1 MTKYAVF
8 SRGHN
13 KDDIKHS
20 DGTMNQ
26 DVDIHERYYGND
38 SGYEGYGSSM
48 FQDKLPHH
56 SYDYSHPEI
65 LATLEPEASPP
76 AKEQKVAVKNQ
87 MEDKMDLTNLTEEDL
102 SSKTVYV
109 VIDRKC
115 QPNDTEFAK
124 KSLPP
129 NLILNATSALPDTSI
144 IGVWAKENIPAGT
157 RFGPMLGEIYLKNK
171 VPPSVDRK
179 YFWRVYD
186 KNTNDVSFFVDGK
199 DVRKANWMRYVLP
212 AYKNAAQ
219 NLVAYQDGE
228 EIFFL
233 TIKPIK
239 KEEELTVWYCKEFA
253 RRLGYPATGEQMM
266 ERVRQKEQQQMELE
280 AAKRAAIEQLQ
291 SAYAQHKMQQQNHG
305 SAQLPPSLPS
315 YQSLKPEM
323 SADQQQFLAQVKSEA
338 FAKMHQQQQ
347 QPSAAHVKQE
357 TPDSASEFHNYRLSE
372 CGSSSSSRG
381 PASPH
386 SSYDNKLSP
395 HGPDSG
401 YMGSPSHTSSPSNL
415 TGSPRSPSHSPHPN
429 VDTSYQVLDLTNIK
443 KRASPEPYDGDDYSN
458 PFRKHKMKMHKS
470 SSSSE
475 GSGSPEHRR
484 TPSPIQEFQAQYKNL
499 HQEPIPEGPQ
509 HAAPD
514 HNYLGNFPA
523 IPSNPAYI
531 LSRRESIDAVIKAEL
546 AADREPDEDM
556 GPEMFYAKQ
565 NLPHFTPRMNPPNLP
580 TVPLRQIPSSDS
592 ISHPMTSKPP
602 PGLIQAITSQR
613 SNLQMVQSSSLLSQS
628 SAMLNSSMPPLVTS
642 SNTNSQPPVSQSF
655 LAQAFLGH
663 NPHNQM
669 SQQQPKPQV
678 YIPPRGPTNLSQMLQ
693 SQTPVSQARGP
704 PPSNLSHLL
713 QGQPPMSQSREG
725 SKLANLLSSQT
736 PVSQSRMAP
745 SNLSQMLAGQAPMS
759 HSLLTQSAALLGFD
773 QDHVKHEHDMDD
785 DDDDVSSSDRGHKT
799 LPYPL
804 KKRDNKLE
812 YRCDTCDKLFGQLSN
827 LKVHLRTHSGERPF
841 TCQRCPKTFTQLAH
855 LQKHILVHTGEKPHS
870 CPECKKR
877 FSSTSNLKTHMR
889 LHKGEKPFSCEKC
902 PLSFTQF
909 VHLKLHKRLHNNERP
924 FVCGS
929 CGKSYISASGLRTH
943 WKTTKCDPSPAEE
956 ATTAERSL
964 FLMQQN
970 DQFFN
975 FKLENQ
981 LFKFE
986 NESEAPLG
994 SPSMS
999 DSGSLVMDVDE
1010 SERRLSQSIGDH
1022 DDHNQMSEQHN
1033 KQYTVMSLPQSEH
1046 AELATTVLNSSGP
1059 KINCQ
1064 VSEAG
1069 VQMLPD
1075 HCDWPADHTAIC

>member
-1 MTKYAVF
+1 
-8 SRGHN
+8 
-13 KDDIKHS
+13 
-20 DGTMNQ
+20 
-26 DVDIHERYYGND
+26 
-38 SGYEGYGSSM
+38 
-48 FQDKLPHH
+48 
-56 SYDYSHPEI
+56 
-65 LATLEPEASPP
+65 
-76 AKEQKVAVKNQ
+76 
-87 MEDKMDLTNLTEEDL
+87 MDLTNLTEEDL

-115 QPNDTEFAK
+115 PPNDSEFAK

-157 RFGPMLGEIYLKNK
+157 RFGPMLGEIYLKNN

-186 KNTNDVSFFVDGK
+186 KTTNDVKFFVDGK

-291 SAYAQHKMQQQNHG
+291 SAYAQHKMQQQQIHNSG
-305 SAQLPPSLPS
+305 QLPPSLPS
-315 YQSLKPEM
+315 YPSLKPEM
-323 SADQQQFLAQVKSEA
+323 SSDQQQFLAQVKSEA

-347 QPSAAHVKQE
+347 PSVASHVKQE
-357 TPDSASEFHNYRLSE
+357 TPDSASEFQSYRLSE

-386 SSYDNKLSP
+386 SNYDNKLSP
-395 HGPDSG
+395 HGRDSG
-401 YMGSPSHTSSPSNL
+401 YMGSPSHTSSSPSNIAC
-415 TGSPRSPSHSPHPN
+415 SPRSPSHSPNPN
-429 VDTSYQVLDLTNIK
+429 IDTSYQVLDLTNIK

-499 HQEPIPEGPQ
+499 HQEPLPEG
-509 HAAPD
+509 HLHTGPD
-514 HNYLGNFPA
+514 HNYLGNLSSLS
-523 IPSNPAYI
+523 SNPAYI

-565 NLPHFTPRMNPPNLP
+565 NLPNFASRMNQPNLS
-580 TVPLRQIPSSDS
+580 TTSLRQVPSTESYGQVMS
-592 ISHPMTSKPP
+592 SKPSP
-602 PGLIQAITSQR
+602 AVMNVITSQK
-613 SNLQMVQSSSLLSQS
+613 SNLQVVPNSSLLSQNNPVHAS
-628 SAMLNSSMPPLVTS
+628 TMPPLVTS
-642 SNTNSQPPVSQSF
+642 SNMSGQPPTSQS
-655 LAQAFLGH
+655 LLSQAFLG
-663 NPHNQM
+663 Q
-669 SQQQPKPQV
+669 SQNYQIAQHQSNKPQV
-678 YIPPRGPTNLSQMLQ
+678 HIPQRGPTNLSQMLQ
-693 SQTPVSQARGP
+693 NQTPVPQTKGQI
-704 PPSNLSHLL
+704 PSNLSNLL
-713 QGQPPMSQSREG
+713 QGHVQGVPSRDG
-725 SKLANLLSSQT
+725 SKLSSLLSSQT
-736 PVSQSRMAP
+736 PVSQS
-745 SNLSQMLAGQAPMS
+745 NLSQMLSGDTSMS
-759 HSLLTQSAALLGFD
+759 HTLLSQSAALLGFD
-773 QDHVKHEHDMDD
+773 RNNVKQEENLE
-785 DDDDVSSSDRGHKT
+785 DVTSSDRGHKT

-841 TCQRCPKTFTQLAH
+841 KCQRCPKTFTQLAH

-889 LHKGEKPFSCEKC
+889 LHKGEKPFACEKC

-924 FVCGS
+924 FICGS

-943 WKTTKCDPSPAEE
+943 WKTTKCDPTPAEE

-964 FLMQQN
+964 FLLQQN

-999 DSGSLVMDVDE
+999 ESGSLVMDVDE
-1010 SERRLSQSIGDH
+1010 SERRLSQTSSDQ
-1022 DDHNQMSEQHN
+1022 DDQNQISEHQN

-1046 AELATTVLNSSGP
+1046 AELAKTVLNSSGP

-1064 VSEAG
+1064 VSDG
-1069 VQMLPD
+1069 VQILPD

>member
-1 MTKYAVF
+1 
-8 SRGHN
+8 
-13 KDDIKHS
+13 
-20 DGTMNQ
+20 
-26 DVDIHERYYGND
+26 
-38 SGYEGYGSSM
+38 
-48 FQDKLPHH
+48 
-56 SYDYSHPEI
+56 
-65 LATLEPEASPP
+65 
-76 AKEQKVAVKNQ
+76 
-87 MEDKMDLTNLTEEDL
+87 MEEKMDLTNLTEEDL

-109 VIDRKC
+109 VLDRKC

-291 SAYAQHKMQQQNHG
+291 SAYAQHKMQQQIQ
-305 SAQLPPSLPS
+305 SSSSQLPPSLPP

-323 SADQQQFLAQVKSEA
+323 SPEQQQFLAQVKSEA

-347 QPSAAHVKQE
+347 QQQQPTAAHVKQE
-357 TPDSASEFHNYRLSE
+357 TPDSASELFHNYRLSE

-401 YMGSPSHTSSPSNL
+401 YMGSPSHTSSPSHL
-415 TGSPRSPSHSPHPN
+415 TGSPRSPSHTPSDT

-475 GSGSPEHRR
+475 GSGSPEHRH
-484 TPSPIQEFQAQYKNL
+484 TPSPIQDFQAQYKNL
-499 HQEPIPEGPQ
+499 HQEPIPEAP
-509 HAAPD
+509 HHHTAPD

-556 GPEMFYAKQ
+556 GPEVFYAKQ
-565 NLPHFTPRMNPPNLP
+565 NLPNFVPRMNPPNLP
-580 TVPLRQIPSSDS
+580 TVPLRHISSES
-592 ISHPMTSKPP
+592 FNHPITTKPP

-613 SNLQMVQSSSLLSQS
+613 PKLQMVESSSLLSQS
-628 SAMLNSSMPPLVTS
+628 SALLKSSMPPLVTS
-642 SNTNSQPPVSQSF
+642 SNTHSQAPMSQSFLSQSLLGESNNHMSQQQPGKPQLFISQRGSANPSQMLQNQPPVSQARVGPSN
-655 LAQAFLGH
+655 LA
-663 NPHNQM
+663 
-669 SQQQPKPQV
+669 
-678 YIPPRGPTNLSQMLQ
+678 NLLQ
-693 SQTPVSQARGP
+693 SQTPVSQSGGVT
-704 PPSNLSHLL
+704 NLS
-713 QGQPPMSQSREG
+713 
-725 SKLANLLSSQT
+725 NLLSSQT
-736 PVSQSRMAP
+736 PVSQSRGGA
-745 SNLSQMLAGQAPMS
+745 SQLSQMLSGQAPMS
-759 HSLLTQSAALLGFD
+759 QSLLSQSAALLGFD
-773 QDHVKHEHDMDD
+773 QDHVKHEDMDM
-785 DDDDVSSSDRGHKT
+785 DDVSSSDRGHKT

-841 TCQRCPKTFTQLAH
+841 KCQRCPKTFTQLAH

-889 LHKGEKPFSCEKC
+889 LHKGEKPFACEKC

-924 FVCGS
+924 FICGS

-964 FLMQQN
+964 FLLQQN
-970 DQFFN
+970 DQGFFN

-986 NESEAPLG
+986 NG
-994 SPSMS
+994 KF
-999 DSGSLVMDVDE
+999 D
-1010 SERRLSQSIGDH
+1010 
-1022 DDHNQMSEQHN
+1022 
-1033 KQYTVMSLPQSEH
+1033 T
-1046 AELATTVLNSSGP
+1046 
-1059 KINCQ
+1059 
-1064 VSEAG
+1064 
-1069 VQMLPD
+1069 
-1075 HCDWPADHTAIC
+1075 

>member
-1 MTKYAVF
+1 
-8 SRGHN
+8 
-13 KDDIKHS
+13 
-20 DGTMNQ
+20 
-26 DVDIHERYYGND
+26 
-38 SGYEGYGSSM
+38 
-48 FQDKLPHH
+48 
-56 SYDYSHPEI
+56 
-65 LATLEPEASPP
+65 
-76 AKEQKVAVKNQ
+76 
-87 MEDKMDLTNLTEEDL
+87 MDLPNLTEEDL

-109 VIDRKC
+109 VIDKKC
-115 QPNDTEFAK
+115 QPNDPEFAK

-186 KNTNDVSFFVDGK
+186 KTTNDVSFFVDGK

-291 SAYAQHKMQQQNHG
+291 SAYAQHKMQQQMQ
-305 SAQLPPSLPS
+305 SSPQLASLPP

-323 SADQQQFLAQVKSEA
+323 SAEQHHFIAQVKSEA
-338 FAKMHQQQQ
+338 FAKMHQHQ

-357 TPDSASEFHNYRLSE
+357 TPDSASELFHNYRLSE
-372 CGSSSSSRG
+372 CGSSNSSRG

-401 YMGSPSHTSSPSNL
+401 YMGSPSHASSPTDLS
-415 TGSPRSPSHSPHPN
+415 GSPRSPSHTPPPN

-443 KRASPEPYDGDDYSN
+443 KRASPEPYDGDDYNN

-475 GSGSPEHRR
+475 GSGSPERR
-484 TPSPIQEFQAQYKNL
+484 HTPSPIQEFQAQYKNL
-499 HQEPIPEGPQ
+499 HQEPVSEASP
-509 HAAPD
+509 HSTAD

-523 IPSNPAYI
+523 IPSNPAFI

-556 GPEMFYAKQ
+556 GPEVFYAKQ
-565 NLPHFTPRMNPPNLP
+565 NLPNFVPRMNPPNLP
-580 TVPLRQIPSSDS
+580 TVPLRQIPSSEAFDYP
-592 ISHPMTSKPP
+592 ITSKPP

-613 SNLQMVQSSSLLSQS
+613 SNLQLVPNSSLLSQS
-628 SAMLNSSMPPLVTS
+628 SLLKTSMPPLVTS
-642 SNTNSQPPVSQSF
+642 SNTHSQTPVSQS
-655 LAQAFLGH
+655 LLSQTLLRDSSNNQASQ
-663 NPHNQM
+663 NQN
-669 SQQQPKPQV
+669 SKPQV
-678 YIPPRGPTNLSQMLQ
+678 YIPPRSGNNLSQMLQ
-693 SQTPVSQARGP
+693 NQTPVTQAKGVPTSLSNLLQSQP
-704 PPSNLSHLL
+704 PVSQSRDGPSNLS
-713 QGQPPMSQSREG
+713 
-725 SKLANLLSSQT
+725 NLLSSQT
-736 PVSQSRMAP
+736 PVSQARGATDF
-745 SNLSQMLAGQAPMS
+745 SQMLSGQTPVS
-759 HSLLTQSAALLGFD
+759 QSFLSQNAALLGFD
-773 QDHVKHEHDMDD
+773 QSRVKYEPEDYGENG
-785 DDDDVSSSDRGHKT
+785 SLNDRGHKT

-841 TCQRCPKTFTQLAH
+841 HCQRCPKTFTQLAH

-889 LHKGEKPFSCEKC
+889 LHKGEKPFACEKC

-924 FVCGS
+924 FICSS

-943 WKTTKCDPSPAEE
+943 WKTTKCDPSPSEE

-964 FLMQQN
+964 FLLQQN
-970 DQFFN
+970 EQSFFN
-975 FKLENQ
+975 FKIENQ
-981 LFKFE
+981 IFKFE
-986 NESEAPLG
+986 NESDAPVG

-999 DSGSLVMDVDE
+999 ESGSLVMDMEE
-1010 SERRLSQSIGDH
+1010 SEKRYSHSGVDQDQN
-1022 DDHNQMSEQHN
+1022 NQIIEHQN

-1046 AELATTVLNSSGP
+1046 AALASSVLNSSGP
-1059 KINCQ
+1059 KINCP
-1064 VSEAG
+1064 VSEG
-1069 VQMLPD
+1069 VQILPD

>member
-1 MTKYAVF
+1 
-8 SRGHN
+8 
-13 KDDIKHS
+13 
-20 DGTMNQ
+20 
-26 DVDIHERYYGND
+26 
-38 SGYEGYGSSM
+38 
-48 FQDKLPHH
+48 
-56 SYDYSHPEI
+56 
-65 LATLEPEASPP
+65 
-76 AKEQKVAVKNQ
+76 
-87 MEDKMDLTNLTEEDL
+87 MDLSHLTEEDL

-109 VIDRKC
+109 VNDKQC

-219 NLVAYQDGE
+219 NLVAYQDGQ

-239 KEEELTVWYCKEFA
+239 REEELTVWYCKEFA
-253 RRLGYPATGEQMM
+253 RRLGYPPTGEQMM

-280 AAKRAAIEQLQ
+280 ARKREAIEQMT
-291 SAYAQHKMQQQNHG
+291 SAYAQHKMQQQIQG
-305 SAQLPPSLPS
+305 GPPPSLPS
-315 YQSLKPEM
+315 YQSLTPEM

-347 QPSAAHVKQE
+347 QQPATHVKQE
-357 TPDSASEFHNYRLSE
+357 TPDSASELFSSYRLSE

-386 SSYDNKLSP
+386 GSYDNKLSP
-395 HGPDSG
+395 TGPDSG

-415 TGSPRSPSHSPHPN
+415 TSPRSPSHSPNPN

-499 HQEPIPEGPQ
+499 HQEPNNHDGS
-509 HAAPD
+509 HTTAPD

-546 AADREPDEDM
+546 AADREPEEDM

-565 NLPHFTPRMNPPNLP
+565 NLPNFTPRMNQPNLP
-580 TVPLRQIPSSDS
+580 TVPLKQNPESGH
-592 ISHPMTSKPP
+592 HPMTSKPN
-602 PGLIQAITSQR
+602 LIQAITSQK
-613 SNLQMVQSSSLLSQS
+613 SNLQMAQNSSLLSQS
-628 SAMLNSSMPPLVTS
+628 SSLVNSSLPPLVS
-642 SNTNSQPPVSQSF
+642 SSSTNSQHPPSTPLSQAIMGQVS
-655 LAQAFLGH
+655 
-663 NPHNQM
+663 HNQM
-669 SQQQPKPQV
+669 SQHQQNRPQV
-678 YIPPRGPTNLSQMLQ
+678 YIPPRGPANLSQMLQ
-693 SQTPVSQARGP
+693 SQAPVSQARGAA
-704 PPSNLSHLL
+704 PSNLSNLL
-713 QGQPPMSQSREG
+713 QNQPQYSQSKEG
-725 SKLANLLSSQT
+725 SKLSHLLSSQT
-736 PVSQSRMAP
+736 PVSRVGA
-745 SNLSQMLAGQAPMS
+745 SNLSQMLAGQSPIS

-773 QDHVKHEHDMDD
+773 QNNVKQETELDENG
-785 DDDDVSSSDRGHKT
+785 DVSSSDRGHKT

-804 KKRDNKLE
+804 KKKDNKLE

-841 TCQRCPKTFTQLAH
+841 KCQRCPKTFTQLAH

-889 LHKGEKPFSCEKC
+889 LHKGEKPYGCEKC

-924 FVCGS
+924 FICGS
-929 CGKSYISASGLRTH
+929 CNKSYISASGLRTH
-943 WKTTKCDPSPAEE
+943 WKTTKCEPTPAEE

-999 DSGSLVMDVDE
+999 ESGSLVMDVDD
-1010 SERRLSQSIGDH
+1010 SERRLSQASGDH
-1022 DDHNQMSEQHN
+1022 DDHNQISEHHNPN

-1064 VSEAG
+1064 VTES
-1069 VQMLPD
+1069 VQILPD
-1075 HCDWPADHTAIC
+1075 HSDWPADHTAIC